1 MQGRN
6 DPPAGLP
13 LLAEVPN
20 VSVQPTME
28 TLQTVIR
35 REFQVVRER
44 VGDLD
49 LWVLISL
56 PNIHSIR
63 GDPR

>member
-1 MQGRN
+1 M
-6 DPPAGLP
+6 
-13 LLAEVPN
+13 
-20 VSVQPTME
+20 SVQPTME